1 MPRRRDQIESL
12 LGEAEQIEGRLAE
25 WQSSPVAPD
34 ASETRNGA
42 RAYTS
47 WFARALRFVPEG
59 ERDTF
64 TDMYQGGAFIKR
76 IRGFLSAPLE
86 ESLLWDEATPNP
98 LVDRFQHP
106 FKTDFEAPQV

>member
-1 MPRRRDQIESL
+1 
-12 LGEAEQIEGRLAE
+12 
-25 WQSSPVAPD
+25 
-34 ASETRNGA
+34 
-42 RAYTS
+42 
-47 WFARALRFVPEG
+47 
-59 ERDTF
+59 
-64 TDMYQGGAFIKR
+64 MYQGGAFIKR